1 MRILTLILLLFP
13 IILFGQNINETD
25 IVKDY
30 CEQAESLDWESKSV
44 EEIASELS
52 QIAVRIRQDHSET
65 INQIKEKFKADK
77 PELTDK
83 ELDKEFTIRLIESLA
98 DECDTYVQLT
108 RNLINPS
115 PKENKTLHLIAEKID
130 SIMEQNKNLSYP
142 EQLSK
147 ADNQIFNIIM
157 DNESQ
162 VNKDYKDG
170 FADPKLADDVGI
182 YLLYKSNRYY
192 KAYLVSGSIK
202 MFN

>member
-1 MRILTLILLLFP
+1 VGTH
-13 IILFGQNINETD
+13 
-25 IVKDY
+25 
-30 CEQAESLDWESKSV
+30 A
-44 EEIASELS
+44 
-52 QIAVRIRQDHSET
+52 AVGGV
-65 INQIKEKFKADK
+65 NAK
-77 PELTDK
+77 
-83 ELDKEFTIRLIESLA
+83 LDKEFTIRLIESLA

-182 YLLYKSNRYY
+182 YCFI
-192 KAYLVSGSIK
+192 KATDITK
-202 MFN
+202 RI

>member
-83 ELDKEFTIRLIESLA
+83 
-98 DECDTYVQLT
+98 
-108 RNLINPS
+108 N
-115 PKENKTLHLIAEKID
+115 
-130 SIMEQNKNLSYP
+130 
-142 EQLSK
+142 
-147 ADNQIFNIIM
+147 
-157 DNESQ
+157 
-162 VNKDYKDG
+162 
-170 FADPKLADDVGI
+170 
-182 YLLYKSNRYY
+182 
-192 KAYLVSGSIK
+192 
-202 MFN
+202 